1 MEEIG
6 CTTHHQRNPSRIRCG
21 QVYKGGLRRHFCLLA
36 ANPLRC
42 CAAWARSWRAAQQ
55 SCCCAGPLLPTPA
68 SHQHH
73 TAVPTPHTPI
83 RFHQECVVCACVGVG
98 GSSSTEYSIRA
109 RMLSRGLRQPER
121 VQPGKGLY
129 DGYALPT
136 GDGRDLR
143 REAALMRHHA
153 AMSTAAVPSP
163 SAAGAHMTRAEKV
176 RQYQEMI
183 EGGPGS
189 KYPHADHVPGGGTQ
203 IAGMSV
209 QTASM
214 TADFDSPIFFKNAS
228 NVLAKGAPAIRGS
241 LDPIRTFRLA

>member
-1 MEEIG
+1 MG
-6 CTTHHQRNPSRIRCG
+6 TFMACCSA
-21 QVYKGGLRRHFCLLA
+21 VVLL
-36 ANPLRC
+36 C
-42 CAAWARSWRAAQQ
+42 RA
-55 SCCCAGPLLPTPA
+55 SA
-68 SHQHH
+68 SH
-73 TAVPTPHTPI
+73 TCFPPTPHSCADAT
-83 RFHQECVVCACVGVG
+83 HQFGFIKSV
-98 GSSSTEYSIRA
+98 SSVRAWVWAGRPDTEYSIRA